1 MKRIRSGGSGGIREP
16 LWNGADGESRIL
28 FRNIAGIR
36 TLALT
41 VQGGAVSLMFA
52 AGILLLML
60 LGGETA
66 RGEEA
71 YGYILPNS
79 SWTYLS
85 REEIADM
92 PLQVVCYAKNEIYA
106 RNGRRFVSHELQQ
119 YFEQQY
125 WYSGIYAPEQ
135 FTPDM
140 LNAYETA
147 NVGLLDSREAELGT
161 YALDSGYY
169 DYSQVYQYMNASYY
183 SYFSNDPF
191 YVDPDSYV
199 IYDSDR
205 RYLSSAE
212 LSQMSLQ
219 ELCYAKNEIYARKG
233 RLFQSVELS
242 DYFYQKNW
250 YWGYLSPEQFSE
262 SYLNEYEKANIQTLL
277 NEEYARQSGGYL
289 VDQPGYTYS
298 GISSYTSYYAYTPAA
313 ADYVIWDSNL
323 RYLSESEVAGLS
335 LQQLN
340 YARNEIYAR
349 RGYIFQAQEL
359 RDYFGSKYWYYGTI
373 PSSQFSAS
381 VFNDYEKANIEL
393 LKRYE
398 YAMNPNGYQLY

>member
-1 MKRIRSGGSGGIREP
+1 MKKIQSGGSGRIRER
-16 LWNGADGESRIL
+16 LCTGRDEKSGIL
-28 FRNIAGIR
+28 SGSIGGIR
-36 TLALT
+36 TLA
-41 VQGGAVSLMFA
+41 FA
-52 AGILLLML
+52 AKGWGMSLVFAAAVILLLL
-60 LGGETA
+60 LGGDWA

-71 YGYILPNS
+71 YGYILPHS
-79 SWTYLS
+79 SWAYLS

-106 RNGRRFVSHELQQ
+106 RNGRRFVSNELQQ
-119 YFEQQY
+119 YFDQQY

-161 YALDSGYY
+161 YALDSGHY
-169 DYSQVYQYMNASYY
+169 DYSSVYQYMNDSYY
-183 SYFSNDPF
+183 SYSYNDPL

-205 RYLSSAE
+205 RYLSVSE
-212 LSQMSLQ
+212 LAQMSIQ
-219 ELCYAKNEIYARKG
+219 ELCYARNEIYARKG

-277 NEEYARQSGGYL
+277 DEEYARQSGGYL

-298 GISSYTSYYAYTPAA
+298 GIGSYTSYYAYTPAA
-313 ADYVIWDSNL
+313 TDYVIWDSNL
-323 RYLSESEVAGLS
+323 RYLNEAEVAGLS

-359 RDYFGSKYWYYGTI
+359 RDYFGSKYWYHGTI
-373 PSSQFSAS
+373 PSSQFSTS